1 MKSDQR
7 DKYALVSNIFEFL
20 ILYCRMIYEQA
31 RNSAFGQIL
40 TEVLG
45 DELITIV
52 HDEDPAHVQLDV
64 VLLFLVL
71 KEIKGGAARYK
82 KQGTEFQLTLYRKV
96 L

>member
-7 DKYALVSNIFEFL
+7 DKYALVSKNFKFL
-20 ILYCRMIYEQA
+20 ISNCRLNYEQA
-31 RNSAFGQIL
+31 KNSTFGQIL
-40 TEVLG
+40 TEVLR

-82 KQGTEFQLTLYRKV
+82 K
-96 L
+96 